1 MVKESVLKMKDY
13 GQGKST
19 SPKTMVRKYKYFD
32 VDFVDAETLA
42 TQLNE
47 AIEAIKLDHYM
58 KDINDQSIKVSVDTT
73 NKRLSL
79 MYYDAGE

>member
-1 MVKESVLKMKDY
+1 MGKQLVVKMKGEPNESV
-13 GQGKST
+13 

-42 TQLNE
+42 VQLNE

-58 KDINDQSIKVSVDTT
+58 KDINDQSIKVSVDSL
-73 NKRLSL
+73 NKRLNL
-79 MYYDAGE
+79 MYYDVAE